1 MEVFK
6 PIVNIQEKVLIW
18 EQKLKV
24 WLIQNGYANT
34 ISYLLQNIEGK
45 LFLHNCVKILEK
57 Y

>member
-45 LFLHNCVKILEK
+45 LFLHNCAKILEK